1 MYCRDSNSPSESIY
15 GTIVFVECTRKIL
28 SILHEELQNVESRK
42 SWMCASIVPLLYKD
56 KLTLHLQ
63 VIQSKHTYTYTQ
75 CHSAAVWQRVCI
87 WERLANVATKWL
99 DLHTINSTSNIWY
112 RHACITSKLPIWPFL
127 KTYKIHN
134 TKQLSSLTQ
143 IKNKVKS
150 QEKQFKYKIQT
161 RTANTYRYM
170 DIYDLHVSN
179 QNIYCSLGVF
189 VITPENN
196 CTRTV
201 LFCFVYSSRVVW
213 WGSCYPC
220 KIVWLL

>member
-134 TKQLSSLTQ
+134 TKQLDSLTQ
-143 IKNKVKS
+143 LKNETKW
-150 QEKQFKYKIQT
+150 QEKQVQNTKWMYNMHIYGHLDANVT
-161 RTANTYRYM
+161 CTDNRHTTTTA
-170 DIYDLHVSN
+170 V
-179 QNIYCSLGVF
+179 
-189 VITPENN
+189 
-196 CTRTV
+196 
-201 LFCFVYSSRVVW
+201 
-213 WGSCYPC
+213 
-220 KIVWLL
+220 